1 MGYIFLGHGWLE
13 AQAGTIPA
21 GMEIVAIPEG
31 TTIQFYADSGQGLV
45 YGSGELDIWEQLQA
59 PWAPLD
65 STNVTYN
72 LALGNAAEL
81 WADELQNDP
90 GFGGHTLIRA
100 GVDGVPDPILMC
112 TGSPDTCPTDPRA
125 VAAGATHTCD
135 GILGTYSGDLYW
147 LACTSFSGVSKDL
160 ETAALGGRSTD
171 VVMGANPD
179 WVPDDSDLDAIAAI
193 NRENVKATG
202 DEESID
208 FVIGGWV
215 MLIGDGHTEG
225 YVDYASFQNDVA
237 RGSLTVN
244 KGGAFSAGS
253 LDVTG
258 VPPAK
263 QGVVEAAIA
272 RFSDK
277 TVNFN

>member
-1 MGYIFLGHGWLE
+1 MGYIFLGHGWLDV
-13 AQAGTIPA
+13 QAGAVPA
-21 GMEIVAIPEG
+21 GMEILAIPKG

-45 YGSGELDIWEQLQA
+45 YGSGDLDLWEQLQA

-72 LALGNAAEL
+72 FSLGNAAEL
-81 WADELQNDP
+81 WAAELQNNP
-90 GFGGHTLIRA
+90 SFGGHTLVRA

-135 GILGTYSGDLYW
+135 GILGTYTGDLYW
-147 LACTSFSGVSKDL
+147 LACTSFSGVSRDVA
-160 ETAALGGRSTD
+160 TSALGGRSTD
-171 VVMGANPD
+171 VAMGIDPD
-179 WVPDDSDLDAIAAI
+179 WLPGESDFDAIASI
-193 NRENVKATG
+193 NRENVKATA
-202 DEESID
+202 DQDSID
-208 FVIGGWV
+208 FVVGGWV
-215 MLIGDGHTEG
+215 MLIGDGHGG
-225 YVDYASFQNDVA
+225 YDDYASFQDDVV
-237 RGSLTVN
+237 RGTLTVN
-244 KGGAFSAGS
+244 KGGTFSAGS

-263 QGVVEAAIA
+263 QGVVESAIA

-277 TVNFN
+277 TVNFV